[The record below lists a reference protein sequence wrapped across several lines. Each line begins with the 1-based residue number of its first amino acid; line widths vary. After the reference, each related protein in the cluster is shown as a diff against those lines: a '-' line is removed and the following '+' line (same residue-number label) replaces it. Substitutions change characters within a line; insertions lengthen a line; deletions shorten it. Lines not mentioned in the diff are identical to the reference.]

1 MKFICIFKKNRGF
14 CCFVCPGVLN
24 IHTHKTEFIYI
35 LEVGIIMLKISIPS
49 APQPGV
55 LLHNILSGIFSSLFN
70 EQGTGKHLR
79 KYEYTSGVR
88 RNMDQVLLGMVQGL
102 ELSLAQTLPH
112 RQEGCMCPS
121 SGGEGVCVHGHSEA
135 TPVAIPQSQMGTVT
149 LLTKRTSESSSLL

>member
-1 MKFICIFKKNRGF
+1 
-14 CCFVCPGVLN
+14 
-24 IHTHKTEFIYI
+24 
-35 LEVGIIMLKISIPS
+35 MLKISISS

-55 LLHNILSGIFSSLFN
+55 LLHNILSGIFSTLFN

-88 RNMDQVLLGMVQGL
+88 RNMDQVLLGM

-121 SGGEGVCVHGHSEA
+121 SGGEGVCVH
-135 TPVAIPQSQMGTVT
+135 VAQ
-149 LLTKRTSESSSLL
+149 